1 MYLIVDESWKMEEHE
16 SSIGMLLTLWRLTTT
31 MVVEPHR

>member
-16 SSIGMLLTLWRLTTT
+16 SSIGMLLKA
-31 MVVEPHR
+31 EKYECK